1 MIIKSHVVE
10 RIRFSFDRRNPCT
23 SVEILEE
30 MMIGSLCLSV
40 LLVIL
45 VPFTAALCGLILAIK
60 SIMMCDD
67 YMVVKIIIG
76 FLFMTVCLGM
86 LICGVTGCVLMAN
99 AGIAIPIVTAFF
111 TYDSLCVHE
120 VITSLK
126 AGTSI
131 DVNHILYSKISIVL
145 TFLIGLFFD
154 AFFVLPY
161 GVNLITVPLFITQC
175 MGYFVLCFVVTDK

>member
-23 SVEILEE
+23 SVETLEY
-30 MMIGSLCLSV
+30 MMIGSLCLSA
-40 LLVIL
+40 LLVML
-45 VPFTAALCGLILAIK
+45 VPFTTALCGLILAIK
-60 SIMMCDD
+60 SIMCDD

-76 FLFMTVCLGM
+76 FLFMTVCIGM
-86 LICGVTGCVLMAN
+86 LICGVTCCVLMAN

-131 DVNHILYSKISIVL
+131 DVNHILYSKVSIIM

-161 GVNLITVPLFITQC
+161 GVNLITAPLFIIQC